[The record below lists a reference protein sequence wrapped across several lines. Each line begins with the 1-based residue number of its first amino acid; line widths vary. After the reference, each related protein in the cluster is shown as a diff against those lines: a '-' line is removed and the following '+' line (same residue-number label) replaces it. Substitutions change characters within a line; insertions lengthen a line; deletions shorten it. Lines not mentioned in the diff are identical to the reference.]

1 MKSINKSLIL
11 RLFFLVLWLIP
22 ITAFSRP
29 FLDKIIK
36 KTVMIPMR
44 DGVTLATDL
53 YFPDEG
59 EGPFPIIL
67 MRTPYNKEIL
77 QAYGEYFSIQGFLFA
92 TQDVRGRFQSQGNWE
107 PFINEGEDGYDAI
120 EWLAKQEYS
129 TGKIGMYGGSY
140 SGSVQFAAAILKPP
154 HLVTIIPNVAPA
166 IPFMN
171 MPYEGGVLVMGAS
184 VRWIDIIENAKTH
197 QQTAKKVQGAISGD
211 WNRLLNVF
219 PVIDL
224 DKKIIGE
231 KNSSWRNWVEHNYD
245 DAYWEKVVYLEKLK
259 ELDIPVFLQSGWFD
273 GGNRGVK
280 LAYESLK
287 QSKNRNI
294 KMIVGPWEH
303 TDQSSRYLFRMD
315 MGDKADIGIMDIYI
329 KWFDYW
335 LKSKKNGITD
345 EPMVQ
350 IFNIG
355 RNQWFKAN
363 TYPLPN
369 TSFTKFYFSSDKG
382 ANSSMG
388 DGKLINEASGSKSK
402 YDKYIYDPAD
412 PSPCFY
418 SYLKSRATESY
429 MKMLEIRKDIL
440 VYKSE
445 PLEEALTIAGPIRA
459 VINASSSA
467 KDTDFGVQL
476 TVESKD
482 GGISPIGQTWGI
494 IRARFR
500 NSMKNPEFLEK
511 DKVYEYTIDMSHAGY
526 TFEKGEKIRVEVSS
540 AFYPEYSRN
549 LNTGGHNEM
558 ETEFVTAEQKVYH
571 NGKYLSYIILP
582 VIK

>member
-1 MKSINKSLIL
+1 
-11 RLFFLVLWLIP
+11 
-22 ITAFSRP
+22 
-29 FLDKIIK
+29 
-36 KTVMIPMR
+36 MR
-44 DGVTLATDL
+44 DGIKLATDL
-53 YFPDEG
+53 YFPNEG
-59 EGPFPIIL
+59 NGPFPLIL
-67 MRTPYNKEIL
+67 MRTPYNKDIL
-77 QAYGEYFSIQGFLFA
+77 EPYGEYFAQKGYLFA
-92 TQDVRGRFQSQGNWE
+92 AQDVRGRFKSQGNWE
-107 PFINEGEDGYDAI
+107 AFINEGEDGYDAI

-140 SGSVQFAAAILKPP
+140 SGAVQFAAAIQKPP

-166 IPFMN
+166 MPFMN

-184 VRWIDIIENAKTH
+184 VRWMDIIENAKTQ
-197 QQTAKKVQGAISGD
+197 QQTAQKVQEAMSGD
-211 WNRLLNVF
+211 WNNLLNVF

-231 KNSSWRNWVEHNYD
+231 KNNNWRNWVKHNSD
-245 DAYWEKVVYLEKLK
+245 DEYWEKVNYLEALK

-287 QSKNRNI
+287 QSENKNI

-303 TDQSSRYLFRMD
+303 TDQSPRYLFRMD
-315 MGDKADIGIMDIYI
+315 MGDKADIGIMNIYI

-335 LKSKKNGITD
+335 LKGKKNGITD

-350 IFNIG
+350 VFNMG
-355 RNQWFKAN
+355 RNQWFKGN

-388 DGKLINEASGSKSK
+388 DGKLTSKTSVSKSD
-402 YDKYIYDPAD
+402 YDKYIYDPAN

-418 SYLKSRATESY
+418 SYIKSRETNRY
-429 MKMLEIRKDIL
+429 TKMLETRKDVL
-440 VYKSE
+440 VYESE
-445 PLEEALTIAGPIRA
+445 PLEEALTIAGPVTA

-467 KDTDFGVQL
+467 RDTDFGVVM
-476 TVESKD
+476 TVISKN
-482 GGISPIGQTWGI
+482 GEISPIGQTWGI

-511 DKVYEYTIDMSHAGY
+511 DKIYEYTIDMSHAGY
-526 TFEKGEKIRVEVSS
+526 TFEKGEKIRIEVSS

-558 ETEFVTAEQKVYH
+558 ETNFIVAKQKIYH
-571 NGKYLSYIILP
+571 NKEYLSYIMLP